1 MIDGPEHDGNSG
13 RRRPVESSLFSFI
26 FVSRGVPRADIIL
39 EHASSLWLLS
49 MTSRIPTSIVQL
61 CCAQVGEAAIGLAD
75 GRA

>member
-13 RRRPVESSLFSFI
+13 RRRLVESSLFPFI
-26 FVSRGVPRADIIL
+26 FVSRGVPCADIIL

-61 CCAQVGEAAIGLAD
+61 SCAQVGEAATV
-75 GRA
+75 